1 MNADLDLNRLA
12 GGAHHDPHSILGT
25 HPSPE
30 GLVVRALKP
39 LAERVELVLE
49 DGTAHEMTHE
59 AYGVFSV
66 TLPAVDKAPPYR
78 LRAGYAGGG
87 VHEAGDPYRHWPT
100 LGEVDLHLIGEGRH
114 ERLWEVLGA
123 RVIRHDDEDGTAF
136 AVWAPNAR
144 GVRVE
149 GAFNHWNGS
158 AHPMRSLGRS
168 GVWELFVPG
177 VGAGEAYKFSILGAD
192 SIWRSK
198 ADPMARRTEQPPA
211 TASIVDDSAYTWND
225 EAWLAARAGRDAL
238 ASPMS
243 AYEVH
248 LGSWRPGL
256 SYRELADQLVEY
268 VLEMGFTHV
277 ELLPVAEHPF
287 GGSWGYQVTSY
298 YAPTSRFGTP
308 DEFRHLVDRLHEAGI
323 GVLLDWVPAHFPM
336 DEWALGRFDGTP
348 LYEHADP
355 SRGTHPE
362 WGTYIFDFGRREV
375 RNFLVANALY
385 WLKEFHID
393 GLRVDAVASMLYL
406 DYSRRAGEW
415 TPNEYGGRENL
426 DAVEFLKEMNAVVYR
441 EAPGIVTIAEES
453 TAWPGVSR
461 PVHLGGLGFGFK
473 WNMGW
478 MHDTLA
484 YLAHEP
490 VFRQY
495 HHHQMTFSLMYAYS
509 ENFVLPLS
517 HDEVVHGKGSLLGKM
532 PGDEWQRFSNLRALF
547 AFMWAHPGKQLLF
560 MGSEFGQ
567 GSEWSEERGLDW
579 WVLDFEPHRGV
590 QRLVRDLNRVYT
602 ETRALFSQD
611 HAPQGF
617 QWIDADDAQGNVFSF
632 ARHGD
637 DGSMVACVANFS
649 GAPHDDYMIGLPAGG
664 RWDEVINTD
673 AYEYQGSGVGNF
685 GGVDATPDP
694 WHGQPFSARLRV
706 PPLGA
711 LWLRRVPD
719 PEEEPATTG
728 VVATSGAA
736 QDSPAEEI
744 RTDAPAVAAESAAP
758 RVGPAPT
765 GAPRSGDATPDAGGP
780 DGDRGR
786 PSPAA
791 GGPAAP

>member
-1 MNADLDLNRLA
+1 MNADLDLDLNRLA
-12 GGAHHDPHSILGT
+12 GGAHHDPHALLGA

-30 GLVVRALKP
+30 GLTVRALKP
-39 LAERVELVLE
+39 LAEKVELVLE
-49 DGTAHEMTHE
+49 DSVHEMSHQ
-59 AYGVFSV
+59 AYGVFAV
-66 TLPAVDKAPPYR
+66 TLPGVDKVSAYR
-78 LRAGYAGGG
+78 LRTTYGAGAPQ
-87 VHEAGDPYRHWPT
+87 ESGDPYRHWPT
-100 LGEVDLHLIGEGRH
+100 LGEIDLHLISEGRH

-123 RVIRHDDEDGTAF
+123 RVIRHDDEEGTAF

-149 GAFNHWNGS
+149 GGFNHWNGA

-177 VGAGEAYKFSILGAD
+177 VGAGEHYKFSVLGAD
-192 SIWRSK
+192 SVWRSK
-198 ADPMARRTEQPPA
+198 ADPMARRTEEPPA
-211 TASIVDDSAYTWND
+211 TASIVDSSAYTWND
-225 EAWLAARAGRDAL
+225 DAWMRERPSRDATRG
-238 ASPMS
+238 PMT

-248 LGSWRPGL
+248 LASWRPGL
-256 SYRELADQLVEY
+256 SYDELATQLVDY
-268 VLEMGFTHV
+268 VRDMGFSHV

-308 DEFRHLVDRLHEAGI
+308 DQFRHLVDRLHQAGI
-323 GVLLDWVPAHFPM
+323 GVLLDWVPAHFPR
-336 DEWALGRFDGTP
+336 DEWALARFDGTP
-348 LYEHADP
+348 LYEHPDP
-355 SRGTHPE
+355 QRGEHTE

-375 RNFLVANALY
+375 RNFLVANAVY

-406 DYSRRAGEW
+406 DYSRREGEW

-426 DAVEFLKEMNAVVYR
+426 DAVEFLKEMNTVVYR

-453 TAWPGVSR
+453 TAWPGVTR

-484 YLAHEP
+484 YLHHEP

-532 PGDEWQRFSNLRALF
+532 PGDEWQRFANLRTLF
-547 AFMWAHPGKQLLF
+547 AFMWAHPGKKLLF
-560 MGSEFGQ
+560 MGGEFGQ
-567 GSEWSEERGLDW
+567 GLEWSEERGLDW
-579 WVLDFEPHRGV
+579 WMLDFESHKGV
-590 QRLVRDLNRVYT
+590 QRLVRDLNRVYG
-602 ETRALFSQD
+602 ETPALYSLD
-611 HAPQGF
+611 HNPKGF

-632 ARHGD
+632 VRHGD

-649 GAPHDDYMIGLPAGG
+649 GQTHDAYVLGLPAGG
-664 RWDEVINTD
+664 RWDEVVNTD
-673 AYEYQGSGVGNF
+673 AYDYSGSGVGNL
-685 GGVDATPDP
+685 GAVEAVERP
-694 WHGQPFSARLRV
+694 WHGLPYSASLRV

-711 LWLRRVPD
+711 LWLRR
-719 PEEEPATTG
+719 PA
-728 VVATSGAA
+728 
-736 QDSPAEEI
+736 PAPPKE
-744 RTDAPAVAAESAAP
+744 APRDAVAAPAPESASP
-758 RVGPAPT
+758 PPPSDT
-765 GAPRSGDATPDAGGP
+765 GGAKTTGSGTPVRRIVA
-780 DGDRGR
+780 
-786 PSPAA
+786 
-791 GGPAAP
+791 